1 MSTKSHV
8 PDKLFAYTAQIRQMM
23 FELISLNSCKKVSIE
38 QLDDVATHSASI
50 TVQQVKS
57 VQSNNNPISD
67 FNPIFWKTL
76 YNWLSYIKNG
86 SLDIDNTK
94 FQFVI
99 ISIRAITI
107 GSIQE
112 KFFSCKDQDS
122 ALIAYDFAINK
133 IQNEYKDSFPETLK
147 KFITTFLD
155 SQNKTVFLKIIE
167 NLEFII
173 YQDDFDK
180 QLYKKFSTQTIPPE
194 YSDELFIH
202 MLGWVNEKV
211 NESIK
216 YGDSAVISCAEFHN
230 TLVNVIRRY
239 DQNTM
244 IKKTSPKPLEN
255 DSKNEIHRRDVYIQ
269 QLELINSDA
278 TLIYDAASDF
288 LQTSSQKTD
297 WARKGLVHPDSF
309 HEYNDSIK
317 IKWNTQYRLNQLL
330 GIEDEKKLGMT
341 LYLKLKM
348 DATNELLQGKTIPIF
363 FGNGTLQ
370 SLANSKEIGWHP
382 QYKKLIK

>member
-1 MSTKSHV
+1 MSTKSLV

-112 KFFSCKDQDS
+112 KFSSCKDQDS

-167 NLEFII
+167 NLEFIKTI
-173 YQDDFDK
+173 LINNCTKNFPLK
-180 QLYKKFSTQTIPPE
+180 LYLQNTLMNF
-194 YSDELFIH
+194 LFI
-202 MLGWVNEKV
+202 
-211 NESIK
+211 
-216 YGDSAVISCAEFHN
+216 C
-230 TLVNVIRRY
+230 
-239 DQNTM
+239 
-244 IKKTSPKPLEN
+244 
-255 DSKNEIHRRDVYIQ
+255 
-269 QLELINSDA
+269 
-278 TLIYDAASDF
+278 
-288 LQTSSQKTD
+288 
-297 WARKGLVHPDSF
+297 
-309 HEYNDSIK
+309 
-317 IKWNTQYRLNQLL
+317 
-330 GIEDEKKLGMT
+330 
-341 LYLKLKM
+341 
-348 DATNELLQGKTIPIF
+348 
-363 FGNGTLQ
+363 
-370 SLANSKEIGWHP
+370 
-382 QYKKLIK
+382 

>member
-112 KFFSCKDQDS
+112 KFFSCK
-122 ALIAYDFAINK
+122 
-133 IQNEYKDSFPETLK
+133 
-147 KFITTFLD
+147 
-155 SQNKTVFLKIIE
+155 
-167 NLEFII
+167 
-173 YQDDFDK
+173 
-180 QLYKKFSTQTIPPE
+180 
-194 YSDELFIH
+194 
-202 MLGWVNEKV
+202 EK
-211 NESIK
+211 
-216 YGDSAVISCAEFHN
+216 
-230 TLVNVIRRY
+230 R
-239 DQNTM
+239 
-244 IKKTSPKPLEN
+244 
-255 DSKNEIHRRDVYIQ
+255 
-269 QLELINSDA
+269 
-278 TLIYDAASDF
+278 
-288 LQTSSQKTD
+288 
-297 WARKGLVHPDSF
+297 
-309 HEYNDSIK
+309 
-317 IKWNTQYRLNQLL
+317 
-330 GIEDEKKLGMT
+330 
-341 LYLKLKM
+341 
-348 DATNELLQGKTIPIF
+348 
-363 FGNGTLQ
+363 Q
-370 SLANSKEIGWHP
+370 SLIMKYFQKSIT
-382 QYKKLIK
+382 